1 MQDIVLI
8 FNINL
13 TFNSS
18 TILSTFREN
27 YNEYGDYRRKNKCI
41 HFF

>member
-1 MQDIVLI
+1 MQRLVLI
-8 FNINL
+8 FNIKL

-18 TILSTFREN
+18 IILSTFKEN
-27 YNEYGDYRRKNKCI
+27 YNEYGDFHRKNKCI

>member
-8 FNINL
+8 FNIKL
-13 TFNSS
+13 TFS
-18 TILSTFREN
+18 TSIILATFKEN
-27 YNEYGDYRRKNKCI
+27 YNEYGDFRRKNKYI

>member
-1 MQDIVLI
+1 MQDLVLI

-18 TILSTFREN
+18 TILSTFREIN
-27 YNEYGDYRRKNKCI
+27 NEYGDYRRKNKCI